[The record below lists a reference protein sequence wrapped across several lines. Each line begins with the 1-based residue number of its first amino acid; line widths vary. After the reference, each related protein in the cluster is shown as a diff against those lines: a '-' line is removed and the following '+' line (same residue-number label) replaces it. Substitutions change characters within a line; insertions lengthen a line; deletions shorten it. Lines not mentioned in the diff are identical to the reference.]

1 MMRVRS
7 GRFRFEMVCTVALLL
22 AAPAFGQKVERI
34 TATTRAANAPV
45 MRDDPAMASGFSPV
59 VAAAL
64 LDSIC
69 KPARDQMKSA
79 DKLANA
85 GGLSLVPDATALR
98 WALPS
103 GADVWR
109 VESIDS
115 DVYLY
120 AYGPRMTQC
129 GVAIFRP
136 LRDAIAMKLGE
147 QLTDASHGYAVE
159 SQQTLDAGV
168 KFTRYK
174 AAGFRYADLMEYP
187 ANGATPG
194 LVKIELLPLS

>member
-1 MMRVRS
+1 MRVQS
-7 GRFRFEMVCTVALLL
+7 GLICAAAVLL
-22 AAPAFGQKVERI
+22 AAPAFGQKVERV
-34 TATTRAANAPV
+34 TATTRPANTPV

-59 VAAAL
+59 VAAAM

-69 KPARDQMKSA
+69 KPARDQSKSA
-79 DKLANA
+79 DKLARA
-85 GGLSLVPDATALR
+85 GGLSPVPDASALR
-98 WALPS
+98 WALPA
-103 GADVWR
+103 GAQVWR

-115 DVYLY
+115 EVYLY

-129 GVAIFRP
+129 GVAILRP

-147 QLTDASHGYAVE
+147 RMTDASHGYAVE
-159 SQQTLDAGV
+159 TRQTLDAGV
-168 KFTRYK
+168 TFTRYK